1 MMTSKPLAVGLALTL
16 ALFSSASFAGSRNCT
31 KAEKLEGNQ
40 YLLAIESDAALRE
53 QIINEHLP
61 LGVPSSLVP
70 SSTEELLVNG
80 GYVMLYDH
88 DLRTSLWSAY
98 HLTATDR
105 AGASGKDRV
114 NCFRSDP
121 RIEENATR
129 LSDYKEP
136 IYDQGHLTPDASLK
150 DEFLEQI
157 NSYVLSNM
165 SPQQCALNRGVWLSL
180 EGLMR
185 QWAYTYQSIYIISGA
200 IFDADDD
207 GIRDIDEETT
217 KMVSNNG
224 KTNVSVPSDY
234 YKVVVRENTDGT
246 FSSIVFML
254 PNNNQK
260 HGAKWAEAKGYVL
273 STVTTLATLEDKA
286 DIHLLPDVD
295 RANLHDSVIAE
306 WDFQK
311 GARNM
316 EYSCK

>member
-1 MMTSKPLAVGLALTL
+1 MTSKPLAVGLALSVL
-16 ALFSSASFAGSRNCT
+16 LFSSASSAGSRNCT
-31 KAEKLEGNQ
+31 KTEKLEGNQ
-40 YLLAIESDAALRE
+40 YLLAIENDIALRE

-61 LGVPSSLVP
+61 TGVPSSLIP
-70 SSTEELLVNG
+70 SPTEELLVNG

-105 AGASGKDRV
+105 AGAAGKDRV

-121 RIEENATR
+121 RIEENAAR

-165 SPQQCALNRGVWLSL
+165 SPQHCALNRGVWLSL
-180 EGLMR
+180 EGLIR
-185 QWAYTYQSIYIISGA
+185 QWANTYQSIYIISGA
-200 IFDADDD
+200 IFDDDDD
-207 GIRDIDEETT
+207 GIRDLDEETT
-217 KMVSNNG
+217 KMLSNNG
-224 KTNVSVPSDY
+224 KSNVSVPSDY
-234 YKVVVRENTDGT
+234 YKVGVRENSDSTY
-246 FSSIVFML
+246 SSIAFL
-254 PNNNQK
+254 LANNNQK

-273 STVTTLATLEDKA
+273 STIVTLATLEDKA
-286 DIHLLPDVD
+286 DIHLLPNVERD
-295 RANLHDSVIAE
+295 NLHDSVITE

>member
-1 MMTSKPLAVGLALTL
+1 MTSKPLAVGLALTL
-16 ALFSSASFAGSRNCT
+16 VLFSSASFAGSRNCT
-31 KAEKLEGNQ
+31 KTEKLEGNQ
-40 YLLAIESDAALRE
+40 YLLAIESDTALRE

-61 LGVPSSLVP
+61 FGVPSSLVP
-70 SSTEELLVNG
+70 SPTEELLVNG
-80 GYVMLYDH
+80 GYVMMYDH

-121 RIEENATR
+121 RIEKNATR

-165 SPQQCALNRGVWLSL
+165 SPQHCALNRGVWLSL
-180 EGLMR
+180 EGLIR

-234 YKVVVRENTDGT
+234 YKVVMRENTDGT
-246 FSSIVFML
+246 FSSIVFVL
-254 PNNNQK
+254 HNNNQK

-273 STVTTLATLEDKA
+273 STVETLATLEDKA
-286 DIHLLPDVD
+286 DIHLLPSVD
-295 RANLHDSVIAE
+295 RANFHDSVIAE